1 MYHKHDFI
9 LRLYERQIMV
19 GIYNQLVVFSGKLF
33 VDNIFWISVDSWY
46 KAWRDAR
53 TLVVVCVVAAN
64 SVPEVTYVSRQNI
77 A

>member
-1 MYHKHDFI
+1 
-9 LRLYERQIMV
+9 MV

-46 KAWRDAR
+46 KAWRDVR
-53 TLVVVCVVAAN
+53 TPVVVCDAAAN
-64 SVPEVTYVSRQNI
+64 SVPEKTCVSRQNQNI